1 MESSKEEKL
10 NKIRIAYNQVS
21 GVIITNLP
29 KGSEVTQIKF
39 YTPSPTT
46 GAHISYPCHKAASQ
60 SKKSPQK
67 LAEKIAVDLRKLDV
81 VEEVWVESGFLNI
94 RLNTGV
100 ILGT

>member
-10 NKIRIAYNQVS
+10 DKIRIAYNKVS
-21 GVIITNLP
+21 GVIITFIP
-29 KGSEVTQIKF
+29 KVSDITEIKF
-39 YTPSPTT
+39 YTPAADTQ
-46 GAHISYPCHKAASQ
+46 AHISYPCHKAASQ

-81 VEEVWVESGFLNI
+81 VEEVWPESGFLNI